1 MYNTKVVCTYH
12 TDDIFLE
19 SYDNI
24 SQEERQ
30 FIQDAIYRQEL
41 LNILDIEDFNE
52 IEMGEALHELYFRLQ
67 DCIELNECMSKLAGQ
82 FISEDKEIGLTIL
95 FSYDYMYLT
104 HQCISEYLETGFISE
119 INIKKLKNKFLE

>member
-52 IEMGEALHELYFRLQ
+52 IEMGEALHKLYFRLQ
-67 DCIELNECMSKLAGQ
+67 DCLELNECMSKLAGQ
-82 FISEDKEIGLTIL
+82 FIFEDKEIGLTIL
-95 FSYDYMYLT
+95 FSYDYMYVA
-104 HQCISEYLETGFISE
+104 HQCISEYLETGVISE
-119 INIKKLKNKFLE
+119 INIKKLRDVVY

>member
-12 TDDIFLE
+12 TDDIFID
-19 SYDNI
+19 SDKNI

-30 FIQDAIYRQEL
+30 FIQDSIYRQEL

-52 IEMGEALHELYFRLQ
+52 VEMGEALHELYVRLH
-67 DCIELNECMSKLAGQ
+67 DCLELNECMSKLAGQ

-95 FSYDYMYLT
+95 FAYDYMYLT
-104 HQCISEYLETGFISE
+104 HQCISEYLETGTISE
-119 INIKKLKNKFLE
+119 INIKNLRDVVY